1 MKRLLVFFYLVLLTF
16 GGPARI
22 EAHAFLEQAAPGVGS
37 TVKGSPEK
45 VSIQFTEAVEP
56 AFSKIQVFNA
66 AGKEVDKRDVHVDRS
81 AQNRLQVSV
90 PSLTPG
96 TYTVVWRVV
105 SVDTHVTNGKFDF
118 VVTR

>member
-1 MKRLLVFFYLVLLTF
+1 MKRMLVFFYLGLLTF
-16 GGPARI
+16 GGVFRT
-22 EAHAFLEQAAPGVGS
+22 EGHAFLERAAPGVGS

-56 AFSKIQVFNA
+56 AFSKIQVFDA
-66 AGKEVDKRDVHVDRS
+66 AGKEVDKGDAHPS
-81 AQNRLQVSV
+81 AQNRLEI
-90 PSLTPG
+90 SLRSLAPG

-105 SVDTHVTNGKFDF
+105 SVDTHVTKGKFSF